1 MPKSFKFHRNRLDE
15 IVETFSDE
23 ERLQLM
29 MEGDHLERHGSTGE
43 GILRQKTSLVMEV
56 LSMGHGK
63 FDATWMVMLV
73 ASCHKI
79 QSIRYLETEM
89 HLSDDPAP

>member
-1 MPKSFKFHRNRLDE
+1 MADSFKFHRTRLDE
-15 IVETFSDE
+15 IVEAFSDE
-23 ERLQLM
+23 ERLQLI

-43 GILRQKTSLVMEV
+43 GILRQKTNTVIEKLT
-56 LSMGHGK
+56 MGGGS
-63 FDATWMVMLV
+63 FDATWMVMIV

-79 QSIRYLETEM
+79 QSIRSLEAEM